1 MRIPLAVLSVA
12 LVAQHAAVVAQAN
25 ARSGALQQA
34 ADFLSAALLVV
45 VMLVA
50 VRWLLLVMPESLLTA
65 PQRRVVALVAATAL
79 AVVNALLALLT
90 SNILVFTGWL

>member
-1 MRIPLAVLSVA
+1 MNRPLAVLAVA
-12 LVAQHAAVVAQAN
+12 LVAQHASVVAQAN
-25 ARSGALQQA
+25 ARGGALQQA

-50 VRWLLLVMPESLLTA
+50 VRWLLRFMPEALLTP

-79 AVVNALLALLT
+79 AVVNALLALVT